1 VEPDGATI
9 LWLQLAKTAPVT
21 VFSGY
26 GAVGALP
33 EMRLGRL
40 LKKLVLE
47 PLKKPCQ
54 QARTTSLPGGQPLHL
69 FCKSGSGSGSNLD
82 GSTEKAAREFLSA
95 GVARRFKAVDLD
107 GERSAFFSSGSVG
120 FSFRSSQKATRAFL
134 RAGVGRRFR
143 RANLDGE
150 RSASFTPSS
159 VGCRFR

>member
-1 VEPDGATI
+1 
-9 LWLQLAKTAPVT
+9 

-120 FSFRSSQKATRAFL
+120 FSLRSSQKATRAFL
-134 RAGVGRRFR
+134 RAGVGHRFR